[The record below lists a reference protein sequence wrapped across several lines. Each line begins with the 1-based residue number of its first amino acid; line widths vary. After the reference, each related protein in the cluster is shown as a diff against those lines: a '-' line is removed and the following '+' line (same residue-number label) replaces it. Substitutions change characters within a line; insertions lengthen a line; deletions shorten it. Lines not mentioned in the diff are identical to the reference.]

1 MRNIKKVKLFTHTDL
16 DGVGC
21 AIVCNHLL
29 NDVEVEFCDYHNI
42 DQKVLEFINNNRFK
56 EYDLIL
62 VTDISV
68 NKDLAEKINEIQSTS
83 KWVLIDHHATAKW
96 LNIYKWA
103 NVNDYYIKSPCEENL
118 KTSATSMV
126 YDHLIK
132 FQNNECEELSEFVE
146 KVRRYDTWEWST
158 KYNDTHAKKLN
169 DLLYIIGRENFI
181 KRFSTNPSIYF
192 SDHEL
197 HILDIEKF
205 KIKEYIS
212 KKEKQLRT
220 LQVLDYSTGVVFADT
235 YQSELGNELAQK
247 NPNLDFIIIIDPGSL
262 KVSYRG
268 VKEKIDLGKDIV
280 AKFGGGGH
288 PRATGSQINQ
298 RVIDSVLKLILN

>member
-21 AIVCNHLL
+21 ALVCNHLL

-103 NVNDYYIKSPCEENL
+103 NVNDY
-118 KTSATSMV
+118 
-126 YDHLIK
+126 
-132 FQNNECEELSEFVE
+132 
-146 KVRRYDTWEWST
+146 
-158 KYNDTHAKKLN
+158 
-169 DLLYIIGRENFI
+169 
-181 KRFSTNPSIYF
+181 
-192 SDHEL
+192 
-197 HILDIEKF
+197 
-205 KIKEYIS
+205 
-212 KKEKQLRT
+212 
-220 LQVLDYSTGVVFADT
+220 
-235 YQSELGNELAQK
+235 
-247 NPNLDFIIIIDPGSL
+247 
-262 KVSYRG
+262 
-268 VKEKIDLGKDIV
+268 
-280 AKFGGGGH
+280 
-288 PRATGSQINQ
+288 
-298 RVIDSVLKLILN
+298 